1 MEGRNI
7 FLEAAFA
14 GEPVVN
20 PEDQGDKELER
31 LERIF
36 FTPKTRQKRKA
47 DRDKGKSSKSE
58 IKFKNRNLELQL
70 VREAVSKV
78 GCLPKRVLSYVELM
92 ADQLGPVEKAYYTSI
107 GKGTGPTKQTAL
119 RRIGRKIKEWQ
130 VSGNDK
136 PSVKDPEDCIRE

>member
-7 FLEAAFA
+7 FLEAALA

-20 PEDQGDKELER
+20 PEDPEDRRELER

-36 FTPKTRQKRKA
+36 FTPETRQKRKA
-47 DRDKGKSSKSE
+47 GAKVKSSKSE
-58 IKFKNRNLELQL
+58 TKAKNRNLELQL

-107 GKGTGPTKQTAL
+107 GKGRGPTKQTAL
-119 RRIGRKIKEWQ
+119 RRIGRKIKEW
-130 VSGNDK
+130 
-136 PSVKDPEDCIRE
+136 